1 MNAHPVIDYESA
13 VTGYMEDLST
23 VLRGFGPAENLA
35 FLETWVPDEDPL
47 QSILGIF
54 EAAMGAG
61 IPGVTVRVGAQT
73 LAALDLAALEK
84 AAATWGR
91 PQFQTGAETAALTLS
106 FGGPDPLHEV
116 NLLYRAAL
124 EAVAGAHEFEGVLE
138 PEADA
143 IVAVASDVDL
153 KLMALVVG
161 GRHIVAKARY
171 SGTFTGIER
180 RLLERFCPILEGK
193 PIIECSDHAVIE
205 LEFSLRDRTQ
215 RVPVPGV
222 VMPENCDPMFAL
234 PVRLV
239 RDLLSDY
246 RRQLPSV
253 TNENFYVRPSSPRWR
268 RLSREQRQAEIAV
281 ALETFPQGSDF
292 CVITIEGD
300 RRVVIEMAPGMAKES
315 KGSRLLQLERHLQQT
330 VESVLQV
337 HLQVKADLNTI
348 RHIKG
353 VRT

>member
-222 VMPENCDPMFAL
+222 VMP
-234 PVRLV
+234 
-239 RDLLSDY
+239 
-246 RRQLPSV
+246 
-253 TNENFYVRPSSPRWR
+253 
-268 RLSREQRQAEIAV
+268 
-281 ALETFPQGSDF
+281 
-292 CVITIEGD
+292 
-300 RRVVIEMAPGMAKES
+300 
-315 KGSRLLQLERHLQQT
+315 
-330 VESVLQV
+330 
-337 HLQVKADLNTI
+337 
-348 RHIKG
+348 
-353 VRT
+353 

>member
-1 MNAHPVIDYESA
+1 
-13 VTGYMEDLST
+13 
-23 VLRGFGPAENLA
+23 
-35 FLETWVPDEDPL
+35 
-47 QSILGIF
+47 
-54 EAAMGAG
+54 
-61 IPGVTVRVGAQT
+61 
-73 LAALDLAALEK
+73 
-84 AAATWGR
+84 
-91 PQFQTGAETAALTLS
+91 
-106 FGGPDPLHEV
+106 
-116 NLLYRAAL
+116 
-124 EAVAGAHEFEGVLE
+124 
-138 PEADA
+138 
-143 IVAVASDVDL
+143 
-153 KLMALVVG
+153 
-161 GRHIVAKARY
+161 
-171 SGTFTGIER
+171 
-180 RLLERFCPILEGK
+180 
-193 PIIECSDHAVIE
+193 VIE